1 MNRSDITKTNWVIY
15 GFALFAGIAL
25 TIVAFVET
33 ANPGT
38 GSDAGQS
45 RFGFSLNEALMYAA
59 VSVFF
64 ILLLL
69 LVWKKIKP
77 YHIAVLT
84 FVSALLINNLVL
96 SVTSGWVGLAGMMI
110 LFFGAIL
117 SILMS
122 LFVFIATRISKK
134 RMLAEG

>member
-1 MNRSDITKTNWVIY
+1 MTRSDITKTNWVVY

-38 GSDAGQS
+38 GPDAGQS
-45 RFGFSLNEALMYAA
+45 RFFFSPNEALMFAA

-69 LVWKKIKP
+69 LAWRKIKP
-77 YHIAVLT
+77 YHVAALT

-110 LFFGAIL
+110 LFFGVIL
-117 SILMS
+117 AVFMT
-122 LFVFIATRISKK
+122 LFVFIANRIAKK
-134 RMLAEG
+134 RILAEG